1 MNKKLL
7 AVAVA
12 GVLAAPLAQAQ
23 TANVTLYGRLNLDA
37 NVIINQS
44 QDNTSG
50 TLAGTPAPG
59 AKENIYR
66 VTSNSS
72 RFGIRGTESLGGGLN
87 AIFQLESSI
96 NGASSGGTLAGRE
109 TFVGLQ
115 GGWGTLKLGYFLT
128 PYDDMHGIFG
138 SVPTLLTN
146 ILATSAVWSNSGA
159 QDASITNGSFDQRT
173 ANSIRYDSPNM
184 AGFTA
189 SAQVGARQSSESVA
203 EQRRHAYVISLN
215 GMYNNGPIQA
225 GIAYTVQNG
234 LRQGTTANPK
244 LQDQGFTVTGSYNFG
259 PIKVGAV
266 YERVKYDIALGGDL
280 ARNMWGVS
288 GMGNLGPGQYYLGY
302 FRGNN
307 GSGTAKCVTSGST
320 GLTTCPRVGAVTM
333 GDNTGVNMYEL
344 SYTYPLS
351 KRTLMYA
358 GYVMINN
365 DKNAAYN
372 FGVNPI
378 MGVCTG
384 NVFNAQGNNVGCG
397 DSAKPQGIT
406 GGIVHFF

>member
-37 NVIINQS
+37 NVIINAAQG
-44 QDNTSG
+44 SG
-50 TLAGTPAPG
+50 SVLPGDPAPG

-115 GGWGTLKLGYFLT
+115 GGWGTFKMGYFLS

-138 SVPTLLTN
+138 SVPTLLTG
-146 ILATSAVWSNSGA
+146 ILATSAVWSNSGNQA
-159 QDASITNGSFDQRT
+159 ASITNGSFDSRV
-173 ANSIRYDSPNM
+173 ANSVRYDSPNM
-184 AGFTA
+184 KGFTT
-189 SAQVGARQSSESVA
+189 SFQVGARQSSESTN
-203 EQRRHAYVISLN
+203 EQRRHAYVVSLN
-215 GMYNNGPIQA
+215 GMYNNGPVQV
-225 GIAYTVQNG
+225 GVAYEVHNA
-234 LRQGTTANPK
+234 LRQGTNANPK

-266 YERVKYDIALGGDL
+266 YERVKYDIATGGDL

-302 FRGNN
+302 FRGADGT
-307 GSGTAKCVTSGST
+307 GSAKTGS
-320 GLTTCPRVGAVTM
+320 RVGAVTL
-333 GDNTGVNMYEL
+333 GTQTGVNMYEF

-358 GYVMINN
+358 GYVMISN
-365 DKNAAYN
+365 DNNAAYN

-384 NVFNAQGNNVGCG
+384 NGESCG
-397 DSAKPQGIT
+397 SAAKPQGIT
-406 GGIVHFF
+406 GGLVHFF